1 MSFSFP
7 KYIAYSFKISNVTDF
22 MQNFVFLFSQKNKS
36 VLRTLS
42 RSSFFHSTSFVL
54 RASGA
59 VFPIEIRVSKSGSQ
73 LRGWQLAQNRLGFV
87 QVIYCFHFLYCETE
101 SAKCSSISV
110 IFLLS
115 SKQIFC
121 RFSEFSACA
130 DTSSVVADRLDIWS
144 TIFALL
150 SCKFTQSL

>member
-1 MSFSFP
+1 MILSYCFSNFQTFC
-7 KYIAYSFKISNVTDF
+7 IISLILSKNPDSIYVISYHARGF
-22 MQNFVFLFSQKNKS
+22 LSGFFVFFCSIITYYDQS
-36 VLRTLS
+36 VKKR
-42 RSSFFHSTSFVL
+42 
-54 RASGA
+54 
-59 VFPIEIRVSKSGSQ
+59 SQ
-73 LRGWQLAQNRLGFV
+73 LNGWQLAQNRLGFV

>member
-42 RSSFFHSTSFVL
+42 RSSFFHSTSFGP

-59 VFPIEIRVSKSGSQ
+59 VFPIEQKKSLYNRVV
-73 LRGWQLAQNRLGFV
+73 F
-87 QVIYCFHFLYCETE
+87 FHKTTALLYR
-101 SAKCSSISV
+101 V
-110 IFLLS
+110 IFSYNLSLQIMVWTGICHRNPVKVQQCFCLYFPDVLL
-115 SKQIFC
+115 K
-121 RFSEFSACA
+121 
-130 DTSSVVADRLDIWS
+130 
-144 TIFALL
+144 
-150 SCKFTQSL
+150 

>member
-42 RSSFFHSTSFVL
+42 RSSFFHSTSFVP

-59 VFPIEIRVSKSGSQ
+59 VFPIEQKKSLYNRVV
-73 LRGWQLAQNRLGFV
+73 F
-87 QVIYCFHFLYCETE
+87 FHKTTALLYR
-101 SAKCSSISV
+101 V
-110 IFLLS
+110 IFSYNLSLQIMVWTGICHRNPVKVQQCFCLYFPDVLL
-115 SKQIFC
+115 K
-121 RFSEFSACA
+121 
-130 DTSSVVADRLDIWS
+130 
-144 TIFALL
+144 
-150 SCKFTQSL
+150 

>member
-1 MSFSFP
+1 MVLQKKASTF
-7 KYIAYSFKISNVTDF
+7 FKF
-22 MQNFVFLFSQKNKS
+22 FKFFYFFVFSCIFPQEIDAGWHDTSYRIKVSEVSPQFSD
-36 VLRTLS
+36 
-42 RSSFFHSTSFVL
+42 
-54 RASGA
+54 
-59 VFPIEIRVSKSGSQ
+59 
-73 LRGWQLAQNRLGFV
+73 WQLAQNRLGFV
-87 QVIYCFHFLYCETE
+87 QVIYCFHFLYCETD